1 MEDLNMKKTYMM
13 PTTYVE
19 SAQPTN
25 IICTSIKGDDD
36 TGLISGGGSSGAA
49 HTKEWDIWGDEE

>member
-1 MEDLNMKKTYMM
+1 MKKTYMM

-49 HTKEWDIWGDEE
+49 HTKEWDIWGDED